1 MQHLSDQT
9 LSELSEK
16 WLKGTISA
24 DELALLEEWYNHTSQ
39 ESINWTAGDLD
50 EEQLKERLYN
60 SIDQHVATGKP
71 ARYFGITKT
80 LYAVAA
86 SIAVIIGTTIGYMQL
101 KNEGTNNTTTA
112 PLAVVSTGSYNKA
125 ILTLANGQTMV
136 LDDAANGVIAQQGN
150 TKIQKTRD
158 GEILYNAQDDGI
170 ADVALSVNTISTPKG
185 GQYNISLPDG
195 TKVWLNA
202 ASTLQFPT
210 AFKGKERVVRLTGE
224 AYFEVA
230 KDKAVPFKVK
240 MSDETSIIVLGTHFN
255 IMAYPEERKVNATLL
270 EGSIRVQ
277 KGSLNKMLVPGEMA
291 QVTDKIALHKVN
303 AEEMISWK
311 NGLFRFENTDVRT
324 VMHEIERWYNVDVIY
339 EGAIPGN
346 KITGF
351 VSRTSQLSEVI
362 KMLEL
367 SGLQLKMLG
376 NKIKIWNN

>member
-24 DELALLEEWYNHTSQ
+24 DELALLEEWYNHTPQ
-39 ESINWTAGDLD
+39 ECINWTGDDLG
-50 EEQLKERLYN
+50 EEQLKERLYH
-60 SIDQHVATGKP
+60 SIDRHIAVDKP
-71 ARYFGITKT
+71 ARYFRLTKT
-80 LYAVAA
+80 LYALAA
-86 SIAVIIGTTIGYMQL
+86 SIAVIIGTATGYMLL
-101 KNEGTNNTTTA
+101 KNEVTNNTTPA
-112 PLAVVSTGSYNKA
+112 PLAVVGTGSYNKA
-125 ILTLANGQTMV
+125 ILTLANGQTMM
-136 LDDAANGVIAQQGN
+136 LDDAANGVIAHQGN
-150 TKIQKTRD
+150 TKIKKTRD
-158 GEILYNAQDDGI
+158 GELSYDAQDAEI
-170 ADVALSVNTISTPKG
+170 AGAAVSNNTISTPKG
-185 GQYNISLPDG
+185 GQYHISLPDG

-210 AFKGKERVVRLTGE
+210 AFKGKERVVKLTGE

-240 MSDETSIIVLGTHFN
+240 MPDETSITVLGTHFN
-255 IMAYPEERKVNATLL
+255 IMAYPEEHKVNATLL
-270 EGSIRVQ
+270 EGSISVQ

-291 QVTDKIALHKVN
+291 QVTDKISLQKVD

-311 NGLFRFENTDVRT
+311 NGLFRFENADVRT
-324 VMHEIERWYNVDVIY
+324 VMHEIERWYNVGVIY
-339 EGAIPGN
+339 EGAVPGN

-351 VSRTSQLSEVI
+351 VSRTSQLNEVL

-367 SGLQLKMLG
+367 SGLQLKLQG